1 MARSRSKPRRRRG
14 RLLLVIGGASS
25 GKSTVALAL
34 ASRGL
39 LRRQPKAFVA
49 TAQALD
55 LEMAAK
61 IRRHQSSRDGS
72 WTTADV
78 PIDMVGWFQKHGP
91 SYKAIVVDCMTLWL
105 SNLIGQ
111 GWRNEAVLE
120 LTNELLSV
128 IRATPTRVV
137 LVTNELGLGLVPAE
151 AQGRRFRDLAGEVN
165 QLIATQAAEVHGV
178 VSGIP
183 LRMK

>member
-1 MARSRSKPRRRRG
+1 M
-14 RLLLVIGGASS
+14 LVIGGASS

-78 PIDMVGWFQKHGP
+78 PIDMVGWFQKLSRDEVLATIVSLVAAVPGP
-91 SYKAIVVDCMTLWL
+91 RPS
-105 SNLIGQ
+105 G
-111 GWRNEAVLE
+111 E
-120 LTNELLSV
+120 L
-128 IRATPTRVV
+128 PHH
-137 LVTNELGLGLVPAE
+137 
-151 AQGRRFRDLAGEVN
+151 
-165 QLIATQAAEVHGV
+165 QL
-178 VSGIP
+178 
-183 LRMK
+183 